1 MRGAKTVNRTTG
13 FGLRQRLLLSF
24 IAISGFA
31 VVAAV
36 VGNYAFYA
44 IGEAL
49 RQVTEKSVPPA
60 IATLEFAQS
69 TERMVAAGLALLAA
83 NTKSEVASTSR
94 AAEQEVKEA
103 ARLLDN
109 LPATGLAADK
119 LPDIQAVFNQI
130 TVNLAAIKSAAMR
143 RIDATDRKALLVRD
157 TFVAYSQFRS
167 VWTPKFE
174 ELKSLIATLEKSLD
188 ASGGSIEERSAAINR
203 LSAAIRDVAPLER
216 MQNET
221 AKVFEALVRAANAS
235 THADL
240 NTIQTQIER
249 SIRRID
255 DQVSGLDPDVW
266 FDLIA
271 PLRRLRAGAVS
282 DSSIIAVR
290 QVELE
295 AALEGRRLTVEN
307 SVLAA
312 QLSNAVEDLVIA
324 AKQGI
329 ATATDEALS
338 VQNLGRL
345 GLLAVVALSLISSVL
360 IVWLYVG
367 RNIVARLTALSARM
381 LTLAQGDL
389 KSPLPQ
395 GGTDE
400 IGRMAEALRV
410 FQATA
415 IEIEETN
422 LREIR
427 EARTR
432 LSEAIASISEGFALY
447 DADDKLIV
455 CNERYKELFASLS
468 DVMVPGTSFESIA
481 RATVERGLVTDA
493 EGRRESWLNERLGQ
507 HRAPSGTHTQ
517 RRSDGRWTRV
527 SERQTAN
534 GGVVAIYADITE
546 LKQREQDLEAARD
559 AAAEASRTMEEA
571 YRELKATQANLIH
584 SEKMASLGQLTAGI
598 AHEIKN
604 PLNFVNNFAGV
615 SAELLDELRASL
627 GPALGGLKLET
638 LGAEAEG
645 LIEMLNSNLS
655 KIVEH
660 GRRADGI
667 VKSMLLHSRGVT
679 GERQNANLNAL
690 IDEALNLAYHG
701 ARAQDQNFNITL
713 ERDLDSN
720 LSPLEV
726 VPQDLTR
733 VFLNL
738 FGNGFYATKKR
749 QQDGKVSA
757 DYRPVLRVT
766 TRDLGDKVE
775 ARVRDNGVGVPAD
788 VQAKM
793 FTPFFTTKPT
803 GEGTGLG
810 LSISYDIVTQQ
821 HGGTITVES
830 RVNEF
835 TEFIIRLPRK
845 PARAEKPRM
854 AVGVRA

>member
-1 MRGAKTVNRTTG
+1 MSGGKPENQAIG

-24 IAISGFA
+24 IAISGFG

-49 RQVTEKSVPPA
+49 QQVTEKSVPPA

-69 TERMVAAGLALLAA
+69 TERIVAAGPALLAA
-83 NTKSEVASTSR
+83 NNKSEVASTSR

-103 ARLLDN
+103 SRLLDN
-109 LPATGLAADK
+109 LPATGLAEEK
-119 LPDIQAVFNQI
+119 LSDIQAVFNQI
-130 TVNLAAIKSAAMR
+130 AVNLATLKLAALR
-143 RIDATDRKALLVRD
+143 RIDATDREATLVRD
-157 TFVAYSQFRS
+157 TFVVYSQFRS
-167 VWTPKFE
+167 VWTTKFE
-174 ELKSLIATLEKSLD
+174 ELKSLIATLQKSLNT
-188 ASGGSIEERSAAINR
+188 SGGSSEEQSAAINR
-203 LSAAIRDVAPLER
+203 LSAAIRDVAPLE
-216 MQNET
+216 QIQKEAAVT
-221 AKVFEALVRAANAS
+221 FEALVRAANAS

-240 NTIQTQIER
+240 NTIQAQIEQ

-255 DQVSGLDPDVW
+255 DLVSGLDPDVW
-266 FDLIA
+266 FELIA
-271 PLRRLRAGAVS
+271 PLRQLRAGALG
-282 DSSIIAVR
+282 DSSIGAVR

-312 QLSNAVEDLVIA
+312 QLSNAVEDLASA

-329 ATATDEALS
+329 AAATDETRS
-338 VQNLGRL
+338 VQKLGRL
-345 GLLAVVALSLISSVL
+345 GLLGVVALSLISSVL

-410 FQATA
+410 FQAAA

-493 EGRRESWLNERLGQ
+493 EGRRESWLKERLEQ
-507 HRAPSGTHTQ
+507 HRAPAGTHIQ
-517 RRSDGRWTRV
+517 QRSDGRWIQV
-527 SERQTAN
+527 SERKTAN

-546 LKQREQDLEAARD
+546 LKQRERDLEAARD

-571 YRELKATQANLIH
+571 YRELKVTQANLIH

-615 SAELLDELRASL
+615 SAELLDELRGTL

-638 LGAEAEG
+638 RGEAEG

-667 VKSMLLHSRGVT
+667 VKSMLLHSRGVA
-679 GERQNANLNAL
+679 GERQNVNLNSL

-726 VPQDLTR
+726 VPQDLMR
-733 VFLNL
+733 MFLNL
-738 FGNGFYATKKR
+738 FTNGFYATKKR
-749 QQDGKVSA
+749 REAAYAGE
-757 DYRPVLRVT
+757 DYQPVLRVT
-766 TRDLGDKVE
+766 TRNTGDQVE
-775 ARVRDNGVGVPAD
+775 VRVRDNGIGVSPD

-803 GEGTGLG
+803 GQGTGLG
-810 LSISYDIVTQQ
+810 LSISYDIVVQQ
-821 HGGTITVES
+821 HGGTIAVDG
-830 RVNEF
+830 RLNEF
-835 TEFIIRLPRK
+835 TEFVIRLPRK
-845 PARAEKPRM
+845 RAPDEKPRM
-854 AVGVRA
+854 TMGATV

>member
-1 MRGAKTVNRTTG
+1 MSGGKTENQAIG

-31 VVAAV
+31 VLAAV

-49 RQVTEKSVPPA
+49 HQVTEKSVPPA

-69 TERMVAAGLALLAA
+69 TERIVAAGPALLAA
-83 NTKSEVASTSR
+83 NNKSEVASTSR

-103 ARLLDN
+103 SRLLDN
-109 LPATGLAADK
+109 VPATGLAVEK
-119 LPDIQAVFNQI
+119 LSDIQSIFNQI
-130 TVNLAAIKSAAMR
+130 AVNLATLKLASVR
-143 RIDATDRKALLVRD
+143 RIDATDRKAMLVRD
-157 TFVAYSQFRS
+157 TFVVYSQFRS
-167 VWTPKFE
+167 VWTTKFE
-174 ELKSLIATLEKSLD
+174 ELKSLTATLQRSLNT
-188 ASGGSIEERSAAINR
+188 SGRSMEEQSAAINR
-203 LSAAIRDVAPLER
+203 LSAAIRDVAPLE
-216 MQNET
+216 QIQKEAAVT
-221 AKVFEALVRAANAS
+221 FEALVRAADAS

-240 NTIQTQIER
+240 NTIQSQIEQ

-255 DQVSGLDPDVW
+255 DLVSGLDPDVW
-266 FDLIA
+266 FEFIA
-271 PLRRLRAGAVS
+271 PLRQLRAGALG
-282 DSSIIAVR
+282 DSSIGAVR

-312 QLSNAVEDLVIA
+312 QLSNAVEDLASA

-329 ATATDEALS
+329 AAATDETRS
-338 VQNLGRL
+338 VQKLGRL
-345 GLLAVVALSLISSVL
+345 GLLGVVALSLISSVL

-410 FQATA
+410 FQAAA
-415 IEIEETN
+415 IEIKETN

-455 CNERYKELFASLS
+455 CNDRYKELFASLS
-468 DVMVPGTSFESIA
+468 DVMVPGTAFESIA

-493 EGRRESWLNERLGQ
+493 EGRRESWLKERLDQ
-507 HRAPSGTHTQ
+507 HRAPAGTHIQ
-517 RRSDGRWTRV
+517 QRSDGRWIQV
-527 SERQTAN
+527 SERKTAN

-546 LKQREQDLEAARD
+546 LKQRERDLEAARD

-571 YRELKATQANLIH
+571 YRELKVTQANLIH

-615 SAELLDELRASL
+615 SAELLDELRGTL

-638 LGAEAEG
+638 RGEAEG

-667 VKSMLLHSRGVT
+667 VKSMLLHSRGVA
-679 GERQNANLNAL
+679 GERQNVNLNSL

-720 LSPLEV
+720 LGPLEV
-726 VPQDLTR
+726 VPQDLMR

-738 FGNGFYATKKR
+738 FTNGFYATKKR
-749 QQDGKVSA
+749 REAAYAGEGYQ
-757 DYRPVLRVT
+757 PVLRVT
-766 TRDLGDKVE
+766 TRNIGDQVQV
-775 ARVRDNGVGVPAD
+775 RVRDNGIGVSPD

-803 GEGTGLG
+803 GQGTGLG
-810 LSISYDIVTQQ
+810 LSISYDIVVQQ
-821 HGGTITVES
+821 HGGTIAVDG
-830 RVNEF
+830 RLNEF
-835 TEFIIRLPRK
+835 TEFVIRLPRK
-845 PARAEKPRM
+845 RVPDEKPRM
-854 AVGVRA
+854 TMGATV

>member
-1 MRGAKTVNRTTG
+1 
-13 FGLRQRLLLSF
+13 
-24 IAISGFA
+24 
-31 VVAAV
+31 
-36 VGNYAFYA
+36 
-44 IGEAL
+44 
-49 RQVTEKSVPPA
+49 
-60 IATLEFAQS
+60 
-69 TERMVAAGLALLAA
+69 
-83 NTKSEVASTSR
+83 
-94 AAEQEVKEA
+94 
-103 ARLLDN
+103 
-109 LPATGLAADK
+109 
-119 LPDIQAVFNQI
+119 
-130 TVNLAAIKSAAMR
+130 
-143 RIDATDRKALLVRD
+143 
-157 TFVAYSQFRS
+157 
-167 VWTPKFE
+167 
-174 ELKSLIATLEKSLD
+174 
-188 ASGGSIEERSAAINR
+188 
-203 LSAAIRDVAPLER
+203 VAPLE
-216 MQNET
+216 QIQKEAAVT
-221 AKVFEALVRAANAS
+221 FEALVRAADAS

-240 NTIQTQIER
+240 NTIQSQIEQ

-255 DQVSGLDPDVW
+255 DLVSGLDPDVW
-266 FDLIA
+266 FEFIA
-271 PLRRLRAGAVS
+271 PLRQLRAGALG
-282 DSSIIAVR
+282 DSSIGAVR

-312 QLSNAVEDLVIA
+312 QLSNAVEDLASA

-329 ATATDEALS
+329 AAATDETRS
-338 VQNLGRL
+338 VQKLGRL
-345 GLLAVVALSLISSVL
+345 GLLGVVALSLISSVL

-410 FQATA
+410 FQAAA
-415 IEIEETN
+415 IEIKETN

-455 CNERYKELFASLS
+455 CNDRYKELFASLS
-468 DVMVPGTSFESIA
+468 DVMVPGTAFESIA

-493 EGRRESWLNERLGQ
+493 EGRRESWLKERLDQ
-507 HRAPSGTHTQ
+507 HRAPAGTHIQ
-517 RRSDGRWTRV
+517 QRSDGRWIQV
-527 SERQTAN
+527 SERKTAN

-546 LKQREQDLEAARD
+546 LKQRERDLEAARD

-615 SAELLDELRASL
+615 SAELLDELRETL

-638 LGAEAEG
+638 RGEAEG

-667 VKSMLLHSRGVT
+667 VKSMLLHSRGVA
-679 GERQNANLNAL
+679 GERQNVNLNSL

-720 LSPLEV
+720 LGPLEV
-726 VPQDLTR
+726 VPQDLMR

-738 FGNGFYATKKR
+738 FTNGFYATKKR
-749 QQDGKVSA
+749 REAAYAGEGYQ
-757 DYRPVLRVT
+757 PVLRVT
-766 TRDLGDKVE
+766 TRNIGDQVQV
-775 ARVRDNGVGVPAD
+775 RVRDNGIGVSPD

-803 GEGTGLG
+803 GQGTGLG
-810 LSISYDIVTQQ
+810 LSISYDIVVQQ
-821 HGGTITVES
+821 HGGTIAVDG
-830 RVNEF
+830 RLNEF
-835 TEFIIRLPRK
+835 TEFVIRLPRK
-845 PARAEKPRM
+845 RVPDEKPRM
-854 AVGVRA
+854 TMGATV

>member
-1 MRGAKTVNRTTG
+1 MSGGKPENQAIG

-31 VVAAV
+31 VLAV
-36 VGNYAFYA
+36 IVGYYAFYA

-49 RQVTEKSVPPA
+49 HQVTEKSVPPA

-69 TERMVAAGLALLAA
+69 TERIVAAGPALLAA
-83 NTKSEVASTSR
+83 NNKSEVASTSR

-103 ARLLDN
+103 SRLLDN
-109 LPATGLAADK
+109 VPATGLAVEK
-119 LPDIQAVFNQI
+119 LSDIQSIFNQI
-130 TVNLAAIKSAAMR
+130 AVNLATLKLASVR
-143 RIDATDRKALLVRD
+143 RIDATDRKAMLVRD
-157 TFVAYSQFRS
+157 TFVVYSQFRS
-167 VWTPKFE
+167 VWTTKFE
-174 ELKSLIATLEKSLD
+174 ELKSLTATLQRSLNT
-188 ASGGSIEERSAAINR
+188 SGRSMEEQSAAINR
-203 LSAAIRDVAPLER
+203 LSAAIRDVAPLEQ
-216 MQNET
+216 MQKDAAVT
-221 AKVFEALVRAANAS
+221 FEALVRAANAS

-240 NTIQTQIER
+240 NTIQAQIEQ

-255 DQVSGLDPDVW
+255 DLVSGLDPDVW
-266 FDLIA
+266 FELIA
-271 PLRRLRAGAVS
+271 PIRQLRAGALG
-282 DSSIIAVR
+282 DSSIGAVR

-312 QLSNAVEDLVIA
+312 QLSNAVEDLASA

-329 ATATDEALS
+329 AAATDETRS
-338 VQNLGRL
+338 VQKLGRL
-345 GLLAVVALSLISSVL
+345 GLLGVVALSLISSVL

-410 FQATA
+410 FQAAA
-415 IEIEETN
+415 IEIKETN

-455 CNERYKELFASLS
+455 CNDRYKELFASLS
-468 DVMVPGTSFESIA
+468 DVMVPGTAFESIA

-493 EGRRESWLNERLGQ
+493 EGRRESWLKERLDQ
-507 HRAPSGTHTQ
+507 HRAPAGTHIQ
-517 RRSDGRWTRV
+517 QGSDGRWIQV
-527 SERQTAN
+527 SERKTAN

-546 LKQREQDLEAARD
+546 LKQRERDLEAARD

-615 SAELLDELRASL
+615 SAELLDELRETL

-638 LGAEAEG
+638 RGEAEG

-667 VKSMLLHSRGVT
+667 VKSMLLHSRGVA
-679 GERQNANLNAL
+679 GERQNVNLNSL

-726 VPQDLTR
+726 VPQDLMR
-733 VFLNL
+733 MFLNL
-738 FGNGFYATKKR
+738 FTNGFYATKKR
-749 QQDGKVSA
+749 REAAYADDG
-757 DYRPVLRVT
+757 YQPVLRVT
-766 TRDLGDKVE
+766 TRNIGDQVQV
-775 ARVRDNGVGVPAD
+775 RVRDNGIGVSPD

-803 GEGTGLG
+803 GQGTGLG
-810 LSISYDIVTQQ
+810 LSISYDIVVQQ
-821 HGGTITVES
+821 HGGTIAVDG
-830 RVNEF
+830 RLNEF
-835 TEFIIRLPRK
+835 TEFVIRLPRK
-845 PARAEKPRM
+845 RVPDEKPRM
-854 AVGVRA
+854 TMGATV

>member
-1 MRGAKTVNRTTG
+1 MSGGKTENQAIG

-31 VVAAV
+31 VVAAI
-36 VGNYAFYA
+36 VGYYAFYA

-49 RQVTEKSVPPA
+49 HQVTEKSVPPA

-69 TERMVAAGLALLAA
+69 TERIVAAGPALLAA
-83 NTKSEVASTSR
+83 NNKSEVASTSR

-103 ARLLDN
+103 SRLLDN
-109 LPATGLAADK
+109 VPATGLAVEK
-119 LPDIQAVFNQI
+119 LSDIQSIFNQI
-130 TVNLAAIKSAAMR
+130 AVNLATLKLASVR
-143 RIDATDRKALLVRD
+143 RIDATDRKAMLVRD
-157 TFVAYSQFRS
+157 TFVVYSQFRS
-167 VWTPKFE
+167 VWTTKFE
-174 ELKSLIATLEKSLD
+174 ELKSLTATLQRSLNT
-188 ASGGSIEERSAAINR
+188 SGRSMEEQSAAINR
-203 LSAAIRDVAPLER
+203 LSAAIRDVAPLE
-216 MQNET
+216 QIQKEAAVT
-221 AKVFEALVRAANAS
+221 FEALVRAADAS

-240 NTIQTQIER
+240 NTIQSQIEQ

-255 DQVSGLDPDVW
+255 DLVSGLDPDVW
-266 FDLIA
+266 FELIT
-271 PLRRLRAGAVS
+271 PLRRLRAGALG
-282 DSSIIAVR
+282 DSSIGVVR

-312 QLSNAVEDLVIA
+312 QLSNAVEDLASA

-329 ATATDEALS
+329 AAATDETRS
-338 VQNLGRL
+338 VQKLGRL
-345 GLLAVVALSLISSVL
+345 GLLGVVALSLISSVL

-410 FQATA
+410 FQAAA

-455 CNERYKELFASLS
+455 CNDRYKELFASLS
-468 DVMVPGTSFESIA
+468 DVMVPGTAFESIA

-493 EGRRESWLNERLGQ
+493 EGRRESWLKERLDQ
-507 HRAPSGTHTQ
+507 HRAPAGTHIQ
-517 RRSDGRWTRV
+517 QRSDGRWIQV
-527 SERQTAN
+527 SERKTAN

-546 LKQREQDLEAARD
+546 LKQRERDLEAARD

-615 SAELLDELRASL
+615 SAELLDELRETL

-638 LGAEAEG
+638 RGEAEG

-667 VKSMLLHSRGVT
+667 VKSMLLHSRGVA
-679 GERQNANLNAL
+679 GERQNVNLNSL

-720 LSPLEV
+720 LGPLEV
-726 VPQDLTR
+726 VPQDLMR

-738 FGNGFYATKKR
+738 FTNGFYATKKR
-749 QQDGKVSA
+749 REAAYAGEGYQ
-757 DYRPVLRVT
+757 PVLRVT
-766 TRDLGDKVE
+766 TRNIGDQVQV
-775 ARVRDNGVGVPAD
+775 RVRDNGIGVSPD

-803 GEGTGLG
+803 GQGTGLG
-810 LSISYDIVTQQ
+810 LSISYDIVVQQ
-821 HGGTITVES
+821 HGGTIAVDG
-830 RVNEF
+830 RLNEF
-835 TEFIIRLPRK
+835 TEFVIRLPRK
-845 PARAEKPRM
+845 RVPDEKPRM
-854 AVGVRA
+854 TMGATV

>member
-1 MRGAKTVNRTTG
+1 MSGGKTENQAIG

-31 VVAAV
+31 VVAAI
-36 VGNYAFYA
+36 VGYYAFYA

-49 RQVTEKSVPPA
+49 HQVTEKSVPPA

-69 TERMVAAGLALLAA
+69 TERIVAAGPALLAA
-83 NTKSEVASTSR
+83 NNKSEVASTSR

-103 ARLLDN
+103 SRLLDN
-109 LPATGLAADK
+109 VPATGLAVEK
-119 LPDIQAVFNQI
+119 LSDIQSIFNQI
-130 TVNLAAIKSAAMR
+130 AVNLATLKLASVR
-143 RIDATDRKALLVRD
+143 RIDATDRKAMLVRD
-157 TFVAYSQFRS
+157 TFVVYSQFRS
-167 VWTPKFE
+167 VWTTKFE
-174 ELKSLIATLEKSLD
+174 ELKSLTATLQRSLNT
-188 ASGGSIEERSAAINR
+188 SGRSMEEQSAAINR
-203 LSAAIRDVAPLER
+203 LSAAIRDVAPLE
-216 MQNET
+216 QIQKEAAVT
-221 AKVFEALVRAANAS
+221 FEALVRAADAS

-240 NTIQTQIER
+240 NTIQSQIEQ

-255 DQVSGLDPDVW
+255 DLVSGLDPDVW
-266 FDLIA
+266 FEFIA
-271 PLRRLRAGAVS
+271 PLRQLRAGALG
-282 DSSIIAVR
+282 DSSIGAVR

-312 QLSNAVEDLVIA
+312 QLSNAVEDLASA

-329 ATATDEALS
+329 AAATDETRS
-338 VQNLGRL
+338 VQKLGRL
-345 GLLAVVALSLISSVL
+345 GLLGVVALSLISSVL

-410 FQATA
+410 FQAAA
-415 IEIEETN
+415 IEIKETN

-455 CNERYKELFASLS
+455 CNDRYKELFASLS
-468 DVMVPGTSFESIA
+468 DVMVPGTAFESIA

-493 EGRRESWLNERLGQ
+493 EGRRESWLKERLDQ
-507 HRAPSGTHTQ
+507 HRAPAGTHIQ
-517 RRSDGRWTRV
+517 QRSDGRWIQV
-527 SERQTAN
+527 SERKTAN

-546 LKQREQDLEAARD
+546 LKQRERDLEAARD

-571 YRELKATQANLIH
+571 YRELKVTQANLIH

-615 SAELLDELRASL
+615 SAELLDELRGTL

-638 LGAEAEG
+638 RGEAEG

-667 VKSMLLHSRGVT
+667 VKSMLLHSRGVA
-679 GERQNANLNAL
+679 GERQNVNLNSL

-720 LSPLEV
+720 LGPLEV
-726 VPQDLTR
+726 VPQDLMR

-738 FGNGFYATKKR
+738 FTNGFYATKKR
-749 QQDGKVSA
+749 REAAYAGEGYQ
-757 DYRPVLRVT
+757 PVLRVT
-766 TRDLGDKVE
+766 TRNIGDQVQV
-775 ARVRDNGVGVPAD
+775 RVRDNGIGVSPD

-803 GEGTGLG
+803 GQGTGLG
-810 LSISYDIVTQQ
+810 LSISYDIVVQQ
-821 HGGTITVES
+821 HGGTIAVDG
-830 RVNEF
+830 RLNEF
-835 TEFIIRLPRK
+835 TEFVIRLPRK
-845 PARAEKPRM
+845 RVPDEKPRM
-854 AVGVRA
+854 TMGATV

>member
-1 MRGAKTVNRTTG
+1 MRGGKPENQAIG

-31 VVAAV
+31 VVAAM

-49 RQVTEKSVPPA
+49 HQVTEKSVPPA

-69 TERMVAAGLALLAA
+69 TERIVAAGPALLAA
-83 NTKSEVASTSR
+83 NTKSEVASNSR

-103 ARLLDN
+103 SRLLDN
-109 LPATGLAADK
+109 LPSTGLAVEK
-119 LPDIQAVFNQI
+119 LTDIHAIFNQI
-130 TVNLAAIKSAAMR
+130 AVNLAALKSAAVR
-143 RIDATDRKALLVRD
+143 RIAATDRKATLVRD
-157 TFVAYSQFRS
+157 TFVVFSQFRS
-167 VWTPKFE
+167 IWTPKFE
-174 ELKSLIATLEKSLD
+174 ELKSLIATLQKSLN
-188 ASGGSIEERSAAINR
+188 ASGASIEERSAAIDR
-203 LSAAIRDVAPLER
+203 LSAAIRDVAPLEQ
-216 MQNET
+216 MQKE
-221 AKVFEALVRAANAS
+221 AAVVFEALVRAANAS

-240 NTIQTQIER
+240 NTIQTQAER

-255 DQVSGLDPDVW
+255 DLVSGLDPDVW
-266 FDLIA
+266 FEVIA
-271 PLRRLRAGAVS
+271 PLNQLRAGALG
-282 DSSIIAVR
+282 DSSIVAAR

-329 ATATDEALS
+329 ATATDETLS

-493 EGRRESWLNERLGQ
+493 EGRRESWLMERLGQ
-507 HRAPSGTHTQ
+507 HRAPSGTHIQ
-517 RRSDGRWTRV
+517 RRSDGRWVRV

-615 SAELLDELRASL
+615 SAELLDELREAL

-638 LGAEAEG
+638 LAEAEG

-679 GERQNANLNAL
+679 GERQNANLNSL

-701 ARAQDQNFNITL
+701 VRAQDQNLNITL

-749 QQDGKVSA
+749 QQDDKVSA

>member
-1 MRGAKTVNRTTG
+1 MSGGKPENQAIG

-24 IAISGFA
+24 IAISGFG

-49 RQVTEKSVPPA
+49 QQVTEKSVPPA

-69 TERMVAAGLALLAA
+69 TERIVAAGPALLAA
-83 NTKSEVASTSR
+83 NNKSEVASTSR

-103 ARLLDN
+103 SRLLDN
-109 LPATGLAADK
+109 LPATGLAEEK
-119 LPDIQAVFNQI
+119 LSDIQAVFNQI
-130 TVNLAAIKSAAMR
+130 AANLATLKLAALR
-143 RIDATDRKALLVRD
+143 RIDATDREATLVRD
-157 TFVAYSQFRS
+157 TFVVYSQFRS
-167 VWTPKFE
+167 VWTTKFE
-174 ELKSLIATLEKSLD
+174 ELKSLIATLQKSLNT
-188 ASGGSIEERSAAINR
+188 SGGSSEEQSAAINR
-203 LSAAIRDVAPLER
+203 LSAAIRDVAPLE
-216 MQNET
+216 QIQKEAAVT
-221 AKVFEALVRAANAS
+221 FEALVRAANGS

-240 NTIQTQIER
+240 NTIQAQIEQ

-255 DQVSGLDPDVW
+255 DLVSGLDPDVW
-266 FDLIA
+266 FELIA
-271 PLRRLRAGAVS
+271 PLRQLRAGALG
-282 DSSIIAVR
+282 DSSIGAVR

-312 QLSNAVEDLVIA
+312 QLSNAVEDLASA

-329 ATATDEALS
+329 AAATDETRS
-338 VQNLGRL
+338 VQKLGRL
-345 GLLAVVALSLISSVL
+345 GLLGVVALSLISSVL

-410 FQATA
+410 FQAAA

-493 EGRRESWLNERLGQ
+493 EGRRESWLKERLEQ
-507 HRAPSGTHTQ
+507 HRAPAGTHIQ
-517 RRSDGRWTRV
+517 QRSDGRWIQV
-527 SERQTAN
+527 SERKTAN

-546 LKQREQDLEAARD
+546 LKQRERDLEAARD

-571 YRELKATQANLIH
+571 YRELKVTQANLIH

-615 SAELLDELRASL
+615 SAELLDELRGTL

-638 LGAEAEG
+638 RGEAEG

-667 VKSMLLHSRGVT
+667 VKSMLLHSRGVA
-679 GERQNANLNAL
+679 GERQNVNLNSL

-726 VPQDLTR
+726 VPQDLMR
-733 VFLNL
+733 MFLNL
-738 FGNGFYATKKR
+738 FTNGFYATKKR
-749 QQDGKVSA
+749 REAAYASE
-757 DYRPVLRVT
+757 DYQPVLRVT
-766 TRDLGDKVE
+766 TRNTGDQVE
-775 ARVRDNGVGVPAD
+775 VRVRDNGIGVSPD

-803 GEGTGLG
+803 GQGTGLG
-810 LSISYDIVTQQ
+810 LSISYDIVVQQ
-821 HGGTITVES
+821 HGGTIAVDG
-830 RVNEF
+830 RLNEF
-835 TEFIIRLPRK
+835 TEFVIRLPRK
-845 PARAEKPRM
+845 RAPDEKPRM
-854 AVGVRA
+854 TMGATV

>member
-1 MRGAKTVNRTTG
+1 
-13 FGLRQRLLLSF
+13 
-24 IAISGFA
+24 
-31 VVAAV
+31 
-36 VGNYAFYA
+36 
-44 IGEAL
+44 
-49 RQVTEKSVPPA
+49 
-60 IATLEFAQS
+60 
-69 TERMVAAGLALLAA
+69 
-83 NTKSEVASTSR
+83 
-94 AAEQEVKEA
+94 
-103 ARLLDN
+103 
-109 LPATGLAADK
+109 
-119 LPDIQAVFNQI
+119 
-130 TVNLAAIKSAAMR
+130 
-143 RIDATDRKALLVRD
+143 
-157 TFVAYSQFRS
+157 
-167 VWTPKFE
+167 
-174 ELKSLIATLEKSLD
+174 
-188 ASGGSIEERSAAINR
+188 
-203 LSAAIRDVAPLER
+203 
-216 MQNET
+216 
-221 AKVFEALVRAANAS
+221 
-235 THADL
+235 
-240 NTIQTQIER
+240 
-249 SIRRID
+249 
-255 DQVSGLDPDVW
+255 
-266 FDLIA
+266 
-271 PLRRLRAGAVS
+271 
-282 DSSIIAVR
+282 
-290 QVELE
+290 
-295 AALEGRRLTVEN
+295 
-307 SVLAA
+307 
-312 QLSNAVEDLVIA
+312 VEDLVIA

-367 RNIVARLTALSARM
+367 RNIVARLTALSDRM

-507 HRAPSGTHTQ
+507 HRAPSGTHIQ

-584 SEKMASLGQLTAGI
+584 SEKMASLGKLTAGI

-615 SAELLDELRASL
+615 SAELLDELRESL

-638 LGAEAEG
+638 LAEAEG

-679 GERQNANLNAL
+679 GERQNANLNTL

-701 ARAQDQNFNITL
+701 VRAQDQNFNITL

>member
-1 MRGAKTVNRTTG
+1 MSGGKPENQAIG

-31 VVAAV
+31 VLAAV

-49 RQVTEKSVPPA
+49 HQVTEKSVPPA

-69 TERMVAAGLALLAA
+69 TERIVAAGPALLAA
-83 NTKSEVASTSR
+83 NNKSEVASTSR

-103 ARLLDN
+103 SRLLDN
-109 LPATGLAADK
+109 VPATGLAVEK
-119 LPDIQAVFNQI
+119 LSDIQSIFNQI
-130 TVNLAAIKSAAMR
+130 AVNLATLKSAAVR
-143 RIDATDRKALLVRD
+143 RIAATERKATLVRD
-157 TFVAYSQFRS
+157 TFVVYSQFRS
-167 VWTPKFE
+167 VWTTKFE
-174 ELKSLIATLEKSLD
+174 ELKSYIATLQKSLNT
-188 ASGGSIEERSAAINR
+188 SGGSIEEQSAAINR
-203 LSAAIRDVAPLER
+203 LSAATRDVAPLE
-216 MQNET
+216 QVQKEAAVT
-221 AKVFEALVRAANAS
+221 FEALGRAANAS

-240 NTIQTQIER
+240 KTIQTQIEQ
-249 SIRRID
+249 SIRRIHD
-255 DQVSGLDPDVW
+255 LVSGLDPDVW
-266 FDLIA
+266 FELIT
-271 PLRRLRAGAVS
+271 PLNRLRAGALG
-282 DSSIIAVR
+282 DSSIGAVR

-295 AALEGRRLTVEN
+295 AALEGRRLTAEN

-312 QLSNAVEDLVIA
+312 QLSSAVEELASA

-329 ATATDEALS
+329 AAATDETLS
-338 VQNLGRL
+338 VQKLGRL

-410 FQATA
+410 FQAAA

-493 EGRRESWLNERLGQ
+493 EGRESWLKERLEQ
-507 HRAPSGTHTQ
+507 HRAPAGTHIQ
-517 RRSDGRWTRV
+517 QRSDGRWIQV
-527 SERQTAN
+527 SERKTAN

-546 LKQREQDLEAARD
+546 LKQRERDLEAARD

-571 YRELKATQANLIH
+571 YRELKVTQANLIH

-615 SAELLDELRASL
+615 SAELLDELRETL

-638 LGAEAEG
+638 RGEAEG

-667 VKSMLLHSRGVT
+667 VKSMLLHSRGVA
-679 GERQNANLNAL
+679 GERQNVNLNSL

-720 LSPLEV
+720 LGPLEV
-726 VPQDLTR
+726 VPQDLMR

-738 FGNGFYATKKR
+738 FTNGFYATKKR
-749 QQDGKVSA
+749 REAAYAGE
-757 DYRPVLRVT
+757 DYQPVLRVT
-766 TRDLGDKVE
+766 TRNTGDQVE
-775 ARVRDNGVGVPAD
+775 VRVRDNGIGVSPD

-803 GEGTGLG
+803 GQGTGLG
-810 LSISYDIVTQQ
+810 LSISYDIVVQQ
-821 HGGTITVES
+821 HGGTIAVDG
-830 RVNEF
+830 RLNEF
-835 TEFIIRLPRK
+835 TEFVIRLPRK
-845 PARAEKPRM
+845 RVPDEKPRM
-854 AVGVRA
+854 TMGATV

>member
-1 MRGAKTVNRTTG
+1 MRGGKPENQAIG

-24 IAISGFA
+24 ITISGFA
-31 VVAAV
+31 VVAAM

-49 RQVTEKSVPPA
+49 HQVTEKSVPPA

-69 TERMVAAGLALLAA
+69 TERIVAAGPALLAA
-83 NTKSEVASTSR
+83 NTKSEVASNSR

-103 ARLLDN
+103 SRLLDN
-109 LPATGLAADK
+109 LPATGLAVEK
-119 LPDIQAVFNQI
+119 LTDIHAIFNQI
-130 TVNLAAIKSAAMR
+130 AVNLAALKSAAVR
-143 RIDATDRKALLVRD
+143 RIAATDRKATLVRD
-157 TFVAYSQFRS
+157 TFVVFSQFRS
-167 VWTPKFE
+167 IWTPKFE
-174 ELKSLIATLEKSLD
+174 ELKSLIATLQKSLN
-188 ASGGSIEERSAAINR
+188 ASGGSIEERSAAIDR
-203 LSAAIRDVAPLER
+203 LSAAIRDVVPLEQ
-216 MQNET
+216 MQKE
-221 AKVFEALVRAANAS
+221 AAAVFEALVRAANAS

-240 NTIQTQIER
+240 NTIQTQAER

-255 DQVSGLDPDVW
+255 DLVSGLDPDVW
-266 FDLIA
+266 FEVIA
-271 PLRRLRAGAVS
+271 PLNQLRAGALG
-282 DSSIIAVR
+282 DSSIVAVR

-295 AALEGRRLTVEN
+295 AAREGRRLTVEN

-312 QLSNAVEDLVIA
+312 QLTNAVEDLVIA

-329 ATATDEALS
+329 ATATDETLS

-432 LSEAIASISEGFALY
+432 LSQAIASISEGFALY

-493 EGRRESWLNERLGQ
+493 EGRRESWLMERLGQ
-507 HRAPSGTHTQ
+507 HRAPSGTHIQ
-517 RRSDGRWTRV
+517 RRSDGRWVRV

-615 SAELLDELRASL
+615 SAELLDELREAL

-638 LGAEAEG
+638 LAEAEG

-679 GERQNANLNAL
+679 GERQNANLNSL

-701 ARAQDQNFNITL
+701 VRAQDQNFNITL

-738 FGNGFYATKKR
+738 FGNGFYAAKKR
-749 QQDGKVSA
+749 QQDDKVSA

-835 TEFIIRLPRK
+835 TEFVIRLPRK